1 MSPHG
6 IYLLFTYQKMD
17 DLGFAIM
24 YSVDNLSISW
34 FVDRSER
41 NAKML
46 ATNLHQTDQVVVQ
59 QNPFTSW
66 TIAIEVQE
74 DRSLEKLLAELS
86 PEVPWGDRQ
95 IAAKKLGKLRNSAA
109 LPGLVA
115 ALPRDPFWMV
125 RCAIIQAL
133 EQINDPAAIPA
144 LREVANNDG
153 FQIVR
158 SYAAKAIERL
168 S

>member
-1 MSPHG
+1 L
-6 IYLLFTYQKMD
+6 I
-17 DLGFAIM
+17 
-24 YSVDNLSISW
+24 ISW
-34 FVDRSER
+34 LVDRSER
-41 NAKML
+41 NVKML

-66 TIAIEVQE
+66 TIANKVHEYS
-74 DRSLEKLLAELS
+74 SLEKLLAELS

-95 IAAKKLGKLRNSAA
+95 IAAKKLGNQGDPKALAGLLAA
-109 LPGLVA
+109 LPI
-115 ALPRDPFWMV
+115 DPFWMV
-125 RCAIIQAL
+125 RCAMIQAL
-133 EQINDPAAIPA
+133 EQINDPVAIPV
-144 LREVANNDG
+144 LQDVANNDG